1 MEVPVLSGIY
11 TNGASDFRRSYP
23 RNLVPVIQ
31 PNGISNGYLRPADG
45 IVQFGTGPGVDR
57 GGIEWKGTLYRAMG
71 TKLVSVDVLGGVTV
85 LADIG
90 GSGQVTFDYST
101 DLLAV
106 LSNGTLYYWNGTVLT
121 QLADDPEL
129 GPLIDFCW
137 VDGYF
142 FVTDGYLLAITSIS
156 DPTVI
161 SYKATSEADPDSVI
175 SIQKFRNEVYAVNRH
190 TIELFNNAGL
200 AGDFPFVRVEGAQ
213 IQRGGVGT
221 YTSCVYLDAMA
232 FVGGGRNEQVSVWL
246 ATGANTVK
254 VSTREIDQI
263 LASYSETT
271 LAQIVCET
279 RLHDGLNHLYIHLP
293 DRTLVYDG
301 TASQIAQ
308 QAVWFVLADGLVGN
322 NGYRAR
328 NFVYVYDKWVCADT
342 TTANL
347 GYTVDTI
354 SSVWGNLTGWQF
366 ETQIFYNEGKGAIF
380 HEMELVA
387 LTGRVALG
395 VDPTIFASYSA
406 DGLTYSVERGI
417 KAGKIGDYYKRLTW
431 MRNGRMGDWR
441 TYRFRGTSDAHMS
454 IARLDARLEP
464 LVW

>member
-31 PNGISNGYLRPADG
+31 LNGISNGYLRPADG
-45 IVQFGTGPGVDR
+45 IVQFGTGPGIDR
-57 GGIEWKGTLYRAMG
+57 GGIEWNGTLYRAMG
-71 TKLVSVDVLGGVTV
+71 TKLVSVDVFGSVTV
-85 LADIG
+85 LAEIG
-90 GSGQVTFDYST
+90 GTGQVTFDYSVE
-101 DLLAV
+101 LLAV
-106 LSNGTLYYWNGTVLT
+106 LSNGTLFYWNGTTLT

-142 FVTDGYLLAITSIS
+142 FVTDGYLLGVTSIS

-161 SYKATSEADPDSVI
+161 SYKATSEADPDSIV

-221 YTSCVYLDAMA
+221 YTSCVYLDAVA
-232 FVGGGRNEQVSVWL
+232 FIGGGRNEQTSVWL

-254 VSTREIDQI
+254 IATREIDEI
-263 LASYSETT
+263 LANYSEAT
-271 LAQIVCET
+271 LAQVVCET
-279 RLHDGLNHLYIHLP
+279 RLHDGLNHFYIHLP

-301 TASQIAQ
+301 VSSQIAQ

-322 NGYRAR
+322 NAYRAR
-328 NFVYVYDKWVCADT
+328 NFVYAYDKWVCADT

-354 SSVWGNLTGWQF
+354 SSVWGNTTGWQF

-395 VDPTIFASYSA
+395 ADPSIFASYSA
-406 DGLTYSVERGI
+406 DGLTYSVERSI
-417 KAGKIGDYYKRLTW
+417 KAGKTGDYFKRLTW
-431 MRNGRMGDWR
+431 MRNGRMADWR